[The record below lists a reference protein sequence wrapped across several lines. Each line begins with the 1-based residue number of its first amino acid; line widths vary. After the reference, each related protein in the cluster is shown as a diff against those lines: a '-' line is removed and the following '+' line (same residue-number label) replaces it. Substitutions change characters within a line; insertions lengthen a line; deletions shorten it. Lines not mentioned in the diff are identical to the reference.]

1 MESTRLKK
9 LLSKVAEYAKALIVQ
24 AECDEI
30 DGIYG
35 CIYSLW
41 IDNACEVPARDFD
54 EFSEEAFEVV
64 EDICQENSFAVSK
77 WNDECFEIY
86 RPKFD
91 PDAYYVDQRYTQ
103 KRDEAGLVW

>member
-1 MESTRLKK
+1 MESTRLTR
-9 LLSKVAEYAKALIVQ
+9 LLNKVAEYAKDLIEE

-41 IDNACEVPARDFD
+41 IDNACEVPVRDFD

-64 EDICQENSFAVSK
+64 EDICREKSFAVSK
-77 WNDECFEIY
+77 WNDECFEIR
-86 RPKFD
+86 RPEFD
-91 PDAYYVDQRYTQ
+91 PDAYAADEWYTRQRE
-103 KRDEAGLVW
+103 EALVW